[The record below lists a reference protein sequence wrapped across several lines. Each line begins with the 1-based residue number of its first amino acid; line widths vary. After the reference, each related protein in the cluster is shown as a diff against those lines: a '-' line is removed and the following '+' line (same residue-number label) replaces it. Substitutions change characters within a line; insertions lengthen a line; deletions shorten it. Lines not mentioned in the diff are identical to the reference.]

1 MPPDRNALHAH
12 SGTASRFSQA
22 LETGAPL
29 SSVGAAHPPSLE
41 RGKACLT
48 CRRRRVKC
56 DGMRP
61 VCGRCAKSARAHG
74 EDPTSFVCVYDAGA
88 KLRASSST
96 PSGAGAGASAGSDA
110 GAIAELAAQVAALK
124 QQLQEQQQQ
133 QQQAHTSPSAAQTP
147 SAGFDQPMA
156 STSSLTLD
164 VDPAAYFAAS
174 ASGATPAPYAAAAPT
189 PSFFAASAPPSA
201 ASTSLVWTP
210 SLSMPYTA
218 GGSDLTDLATAASPL
233 YQQPLP
239 SLYWGALTTSSYPPD
254 LPSPALF
261 ARLVDAFFLKPHL
274 ASGLINERRFRASLA
289 FLDAGAGAEDD
300 PRAPAPCLLH
310 AIVAT
315 AALLVPAPFYA
326 SEPRYWAASSSLA
339 AHHAKRAEGLLD
351 AAFQRGRQLLQVVQ
365 ASVLCVFCAYT
376 DARFGD
382 IWLVSAMT
390 SRLAVTVGLNHVRRA
405 APSCA
410 SASAGDGGGDGAG
423 NGIGVGGAPARTEGA
438 HRRQRRIKEKSMLAP
453 ARDAEEVAERASV
466 FCFAFAADKMT
477 SAATGWA
484 AAIDEDDVT
493 TLLPHP
499 PCAEDTSDDPLSSP
513 LYLHNPSFFFA
524 NPPHL
529 THAPQLVFKAY
540 ILLGRV
546 VRFLQRAPEPVGSGW
561 PRDNSGGAGYG
572 SGEDLRDTPA
582 FRALAR
588 TIAHFRLSIPR
599 ELTYAYYAS
608 HRGIENAP
616 LLVFTLLHVL
626 DILMHEP
633 FCLAGPD
640 PRDGDGEGGAAAGG
654 GSFAKC
660 LAAAKAIVAS
670 VYELSGSSFEIG
682 LLASFLN
689 YLWAVAGR
697 TLVRA
702 LALASRRG
710 DLGAAAM
717 LASDVKA
724 LIGAMQA
731 NRSRVGAVTALNLQR
746 LLLHPFQVLHE
757 SFTGPP
763 PGASMR
769 PGTGAGA
776 SAVREM
782 ADEGQG
788 QQYVPPAAATGVPQ
802 HWAATGDHQGQ
813 GGGGSDGGGEGE
825 GEGDEGQQGVWELFD
840 ALGAG
845 SGTGAGAGA
854 GTGAGAAGGMRGL
867 VELFGGVVGG
877 GEGEWDLG
885 MVGGGG
891 GGGM

>member
-1 MPPDRNALHAH
+1 MPPDRTPLHT
-12 SGTASRFSQA
+12 GTASRFSQA

-29 SSVGAAHPPSLE
+29 SSVG
-41 RGKACLT
+41 
-48 CRRRRVKC
+48 
-56 DGMRP
+56 DGVRP

-88 KLRASSST
+88 RVRGTSSG
-96 PSGAGAGASAGSDA
+96 SGGGGGAAGANQDA
-110 GAIAELAAQVAALK
+110 GAIADLAAQVAALK
-124 QQLQEQQQQ
+124 QQLQQQQQ
-133 QQQAHTSPSAAQTP
+133 QQQSPQLTPP
-147 SAGFDQPMA
+147 SAGQTPPIAFEPSQPHQPLA

-164 VDPAAYFAAS
+164 VDPAAYFAATPS
-174 ASGATPAPYAAAAPT
+174 SGATPAAYAAAAAPT
-189 PSFFAASAPPSA
+189 PFFGAPAPAPAAAT
-201 ASTSLVWTP
+201 STSLVWTP
-210 SLSMPYTA
+210 SLSAPYMSNGSGGGG
-218 GGSDLTDLATAASPL
+218 GGSNLTDLATAASPL

-239 SLYWGALTTSSYPPD
+239 SLYWGALTPSAYPSD

-261 ARLVDAFFLKPHL
+261 ARLVDAFFSKPHL

-289 FLDAGAGAEDD
+289 FLESGAGGEDD

-315 AALLVPAPFYA
+315 SALLVPAPFYA
-326 SEPRYWAASSSLA
+326 SEPRYWAATSSLA
-339 AHHAKRAEGLLD
+339 AHHAKLAERMLD

-390 SRLAVTVGLNHVRRA
+390 ARLAVTVGLNHVRRA
-405 APSCA
+405 PPA
-410 SASAGDGGGDGAG
+410 SASAGGEGATEE
-423 NGIGVGGAPARTEGA
+423 GVGGGAPARTEGA

-499 PCAEDTSDDPLSSP
+499 PGAEDTSDDPLSSP

-561 PRDNSGGAGYG
+561 ARDGPGAGSLG
-572 SGEDLRDTPA
+572 AGEDLRETPA

-588 TIAHFRLSIPR
+588 TVAHFRLSIPR
-599 ELTYAYYAS
+599 ELSYAYYAS

-640 PRDGDGEGGAAAGG
+640 PADGPDG

-660 LAAAKAIVAS
+660 LGAAKAIVAS
-670 VYELSGSSFEIG
+670 VYELNGSSFEIG

-710 DLGAAAM
+710 DLAAAAG

-757 SFTGPP
+757 SFTGPGP
-763 PGASMR
+763 IEGVR
-769 PGTGAGA
+769 AGRTP
-776 SAVREM
+776 SARDREIRE
-782 ADEGQG
+782 AEEAAGDEH
-788 QQYVPPAAATGVPQ
+788 YVPPAPPAAAAEWQ
-802 HWAATGDHQGQ
+802 H
-813 GGGGSDGGGEGE
+813 GGGGGEA
-825 GEGDEGQQGVWELFD
+825 QQGVWELLD
-840 ALGAG
+840 SLGGGAG
-845 SGTGAGAGA
+845 GVGTGAFGMGGAF
-854 GTGAGAAGGMRGL
+854 GAAGMGMGMGMGGL
-867 VELFGGVVGG
+867 VELFGGSGSGG
-877 GEGEWDLG
+877 GGGGGGGGGAGEGEWDLG

-891 GGGM
+891 GGAGGGM